1 MKIYGIVL
9 AALAVMILGAKVL
22 HAGWTGSGQPKTAAT
37 AQASSGAESEQ
48 EMLLRWQQN
57 RANHWRGYMMQP
69 Q

>member
-1 MKIYGIVL
+1 MKTYGIVL

-22 HAGWTGSGQPKTAAT
+22 HAGWTGHNQPESG
-37 AQASSGAESEQ
+37 AQVSSGGESEQ

-69 Q
+69 R

>member
-1 MKIYGIVL
+1 MKTYGLVL

-22 HAGWTGSGQPKTAAT
+22 HAGWTGHTQPKSEAV
-37 AQASSGAESEQ
+37 AQVSSSAESER
-48 EMLLRWQQN
+48 EMLQRWQQN